1 MSTLQKTA
9 LGAVVLIAALGI
21 IFYAYSTQQ
30 MRAEDESLLPT
41 DAGDV
46 SDSALERDAAAI
58 DAELSA
64 LDEDSVILE
73 ESLKAHAE
81 SEVR

>member
-1 MSTLQKTA
+1 MTTSQKTV
-9 LGAVVLIAALGI
+9 LGAIVLIAALGI
-21 IFYAYSTQQ
+21 VFYAYSSQQ
-30 MRAEDESLLPT
+30 MRSDESFLPT

-64 LDEDSVILE
+64 LEEDSIILE

-81 SEVR
+81 GSSE